1 MVSARMSVWKFKR
14 GMREKGFNMLEQSVA
29 DVARKT
35 RGYRGSLTLLS
46 TDDPDSGII
55 ICLWESEDALKAS
68 AKGVFQDAVKKLE
81 QFVAAP
87 PDVKN
92 YKVDSAEL
100 LL

>member
-14 GMREKGFNMLEQSVA
+14 GMREKGFNMLEESVA
-29 DVARKT
+29 DAARKT
-35 RGYRGSLTLLS
+35 KGYRGSVTLLS

-55 ICLWESEDALKAS
+55 ITLWESEETLKAS
-68 AKGVFQDAVKKLE
+68 GKGVFQDTVKKME
-81 QFVAAP
+81 QFVASP

-92 YKVDSAEL
+92 YKVDGAEL